1 MKQQPLDVDL
11 TCRQTR
17 KRVFLAER
25 EQTVPWDALL
35 ALIAPHAP
43 VARTGRPPFALE
55 SLLRIHFLQQGYGL
69 SDVAMEEALFDV
81 PLYREFAGLGGLRR
95 IPDRVS
101 LLRFRHLLEK
111 HLLGASY

>member
-1 MKQQPLDVDL
+1 M
-11 TCRQTR
+11 
-17 KRVFLAER
+17 
-25 EQTVPWDALL
+25 PWAALL

-43 VARTGRPPFALE
+43 VAKTGRPPFALE
-55 SLLRIHFLQQGYGL
+55 TLLRIHFLQQWYGL

-81 PLYREFAGLGGLRR
+81 PLYREFAGLGGMRR

-111 HLLGASY
+111 HNLWRKPFWTPSTPTWRPGVIGCARARWWTPR